1 MAKLF
6 HLILDLYISELEN
19 MGKIVAILLMI
30 DKKNIVF
37 SWYKD
42 VSFPIRKLFA
52 LAKKYTFF
60 TPSKTCYG
68 SDIGFPAYYG
78 SVRV

>member
-42 VSFPIRKLFA
+42 VFFPMRKLFA

-60 TPSKTCYG
+60 TTIKTCYG
-68 SDIGFPAYYG
+68 PDSGFPAYYG
-78 SVRV
+78 SGCV